1 MSKKRCAVEKVII
14 ILRYFHLVGLAEA
27 KENPQV
33 RLDRTRRC
41 SIWCVS
47 VNFCGFLLFFF
58 FRVSEIQLRSAMED
72 IRKLQYLWIRSL
84 LVLLYFFI
92 WLFVCLFV
100 FRVTHSHSWCA
111 LFTSFGNRWHWQENN
126 VIQKWKTRGK
136 ISAGSFITRLY
147 SATAPTDSIYGKK
160 NSLRCKGN
168 NPVRLHILLVTLHA
182 PASCENKFFQSI
194 LCTVM
199 QEVAITILSP
209 YR

>member
-58 FRVSEIQLRSAMED
+58 FSSFGNPAKEHYGRYPETAISVNTFI
-72 IRKLQYLWIRSL
+72 IGFT
-84 LVLLYFFI
+84 VFFHLI
-92 WLFVCLFV
+92 VCLFV

-111 LFTSFGNRWHWQENN
+111 FFTSFGNRWHWQENN